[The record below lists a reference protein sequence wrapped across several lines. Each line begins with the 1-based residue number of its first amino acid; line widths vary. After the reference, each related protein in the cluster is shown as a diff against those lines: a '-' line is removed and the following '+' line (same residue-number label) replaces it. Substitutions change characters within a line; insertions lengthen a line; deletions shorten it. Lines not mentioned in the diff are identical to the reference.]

1 MVLQQ
6 RNFTNIPAAGQ
17 TPSAVINANSLF
29 SAYGM
34 MKMILCLAHL
44 LSSILWLSILG
55 LIMGKGHGG
64 RNVNISTNNQKFSS
78 SGLVILMKGN
88 MRNCQRQ

>member
-6 RNFTNIPAAGQ
+6 RNLTNIPAAGQ

-34 MKMILCLAHL
+34 MKMILCLVHL
-44 LSSILWLSILG
+44 LSSIL
-55 LIMGKGHGG
+55 
-64 RNVNISTNNQKFSS
+64 
-78 SGLVILMKGN
+78 
-88 MRNCQRQ
+88 